1 MATSTAPSSLAAR
14 PSQAHVRRPRSV
26 GLRALPS
33 TALAFGWLV
42 AAMFASLL
50 LAAAALGMYEA
61 VLIAELAALG
71 VLAIT
76 YAVWRLGPG
85 PSSEARQRARRD
97 RERRGF

>member
-1 MATSTAPSSLAAR
+1 MATSTAPPPIAAR
-14 PSQAHVRRPRSV
+14 ASHADLRRPRSA

-71 VLAIT
+71 VLALT

>member
-1 MATSTAPSSLAAR
+1 MATSTAPPPIAAR
-14 PSQAHVRRPRSV
+14 ASHAGLRRPRSA

-33 TALAFGWLV
+33 TALAFGGLV

-71 VLAIT
+71 ILALT
-76 YAVWRLGPG
+76 YALWRHGPG
-85 PSSEARQRARRD
+85 PSTDAQLRARRD

>member
-1 MATSTAPSSLAAR
+1 MATSTAPPSLTAR
-14 PSQAHVRRPRSV
+14 PAPAHLRRPRSS
-26 GLRALPS
+26 GLRGLSS

-71 VLAIT
+71 VLALT
-76 YAVWRLGPG
+76 YAVWRHGPG
-85 PSSEARQRARRD
+85 PSTEARLRARRD

>member
-1 MATSTAPSSLAAR
+1 MAASTAPAPVPRRSRRAPA
-14 PSQAHVRRPRSV
+14 VRLR
-26 GLRALPS
+26 GLS
-33 TALAFGWLV
+33 FSALAFGWLV

-71 VLAIT
+71 VLALT
-76 YAVWRLGPG
+76 YVAWRWGPG
-85 PSSEARQRARRD
+85 PSGEARLRVRRD